1 MREHRI
7 HGLMA
12 AVCVA
17 CAIASFGLWHCK
29 RWGFWTALIILSVN
43 LAGNVTDSLLAHE
56 WRPLIGLPIGGLMI
70 AYLLREQHIFA
81 RVRT

>member
-1 MREHRI
+1 
-7 HGLMA
+7 MA

-43 LAGNVTDSLLAHE
+43 LAGNVTDSLSAHE

-70 AYLLREQHIFA
+70 AYLRERHIFG